1 MIADSICGGL
11 YSWMLVFFLCQV
23 DIASRPAKP
32 SRNLCHLGF
41 EQDQKKGICDFP
53 TFTNFHTNFRRSFFG
68 LNPSRAWS
76 LHTWISGEN
85 SCESQFV
92 LAMWELEIAVLNQTF
107 SMGTGVED
115 DWIFFPYRKA
125 KWSSLQRKGNLKCF
139 KTMFYPLEN

>member
-1 MIADSICGGL
+1 MRIVTSHVKWVGISSRWCPTSSIPLSQSISLEFQKGFWLLTSLAD
-11 YSWMLVFFLCQV
+11 QV
-23 DIASRPAKP
+23 LLAV
-32 SRNLCHLGF
+32 NF
-41 EQDQKKGICDFP
+41 QP
-53 TFTNFHTNFRRSFFG
+53 TFTNFRRPFFG

-85 SCESQFV
+85 FCANEFV
-92 LAMWELEIAVLNQTF
+92 IAMWELEIAVLNQTF